1 MIVSAQRVVCA
12 APSDNLEKMRKRLQV
27 RLKKLQSRRND
38 MEDRR
43 RKQLWKIATTLD
55 EIARLEASHVDARD
69 DAAAIEVKF
78 SSIEASTDEDS
89 FDL

>member
-1 MIVSAQRVVCA
+1 MIVCAQRVVCA
-12 APSDNLEKMRKRLQV
+12 APSDNLEKMRKRLQG